1 MLGPTPTCIVCINW
15 CSNFFMLGPHPQL
28 AH

>member
-1 MLGPTPTCIVCINW
+1 PTCIVCINW

>member
-1 MLGPTPTCIVCINW
+1 IVCINW

>member
-1 MLGPTPTCIVCINW
+1 MVCINW